1 MLAKLIKYDLKYI
14 LKSVSIYIVILLICA
29 VCFNITSYDTSCEVV
44 NDVSVCNEVPVFLQ
58 IFHTI
63 FWNAMFAVIIGLFL
77 NAAIRT
83 WARFKINFFSD
94 ESYFT
99 HTLPIGN
106 RTLWT
111 AKFLSAV
118 IVTIIVIAAIAAS
131 LGILQLTPD
140 GQILTMSFGIGKSQT
155 SSSFYFIYILTVF
168 TQLLYGIMCGFTGIT
183 ISNKT
188 NSHSNLR
195 AILCGFAV
203 YLLGVLIMLGCFLIW
218 STFDNGINSMLFSG
232 ASSQTVM
239 VLTEESYLEKAL
251 AGFGIIYLVMIV
263 ALYFINR
270 KLLSHGIDID

>member
-44 NDVSVCNEVPVFLQ
+44 NDIPVCSEAPVLLQ

-99 HTLPIGN
+99 HTLPISN
-106 RTLWT
+106 KTLWT

-118 IVTIIVIAAIAAS
+118 IITIIVITAIAVS
-131 LGILQLTPD
+131 FGILQLVPTGKNFMMSLGIGAPGTTPLYYVVF
-140 GQILTMSFGIGKSQT
+140 ILTI
-155 SSSFYFIYILTVF
+155 F
-168 TQLLYGIMCGFTGIT
+168 TQLLYSIMCGLTGIT
-183 ISNKT
+183 IGNRT
-188 NSHSNLR
+188 GNNGGLR
-195 AILCGFAV
+195 AVICGFAI

-218 STFDNGINSMLFSG
+218 STFDDGIHAMLFSG
-232 ASSQTVM
+232 MTSQSAM
-239 VLTEESYLEKAL
+239 ALTGEGFIDKAL
-251 AGFGIIYLVMIV
+251 TAAGIVYTAMIA
-263 ALYFINR
+263 ALYFVNQ